1 MLSLTGKHIC
11 LLGIRGKTTKN
22 LMLQAAKGLEESPL
36 SFLVLLARSGI
47 DNAELLASIIA
58 RRILTSITYDSLKNS
73 FFYRIED
80 DNKRATI
87 KNEFD
92 KVLRAVAEP
101 ATQKIDDAL
110 KVLGTRRFQ
119 TEIKKILVQPD

>member
-1 MLSLTGKHIC
+1 LR
-11 LLGIRGKTTKN
+11 LLEKKPKKTK
-22 LMLQAAKGLEESPL
+22 KP
-36 SFLVLLARSGI
+36 
-47 DNAELLASIIA
+47 
-58 RRILTSITYDSLKNS
+58 
-73 FFYRIED
+73 
-80 DNKRATI
+80 KRVSKRPTRPKQEVVITI

-110 KVLGTRRFQ
+110 KVLGIRRFQ

>member
-1 MLSLTGKHIC
+1 
-11 LLGIRGKTTKN
+11 
-22 LMLQAAKGLEESPL
+22 
-36 SFLVLLARSGI
+36 LVLLARSGI

-58 RRILTSITYDSLKNS
+58 RRVLTSIAYDSLKNS

-110 KVLGTRRFQ
+110 KVLGIRRFQ